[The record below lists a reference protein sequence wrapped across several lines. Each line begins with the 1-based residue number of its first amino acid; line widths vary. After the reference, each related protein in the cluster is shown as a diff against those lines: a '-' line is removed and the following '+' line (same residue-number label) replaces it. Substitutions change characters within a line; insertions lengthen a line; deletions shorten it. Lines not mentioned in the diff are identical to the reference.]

1 VNYLNRAD
9 NALQESEARLR
20 QILDNTTAVIYAKDR
35 DGRFL
40 FVNQHFLRVFRL
52 REVDV
57 VGKLEQKVF
66 SKAIAD
72 AHLHNDL
79 QVWENNSPIEFEESA
94 LLEDGEHTYISLKFP
109 LCHRDGKIYAVCG
122 ISTDITERKRAA
134 EKLRESEERYRLLFE
149 MESDAIVMANAET
162 LQHMDVNRAA
172 LDLYGYSREEFLTLK
187 STDVS
192 AEPERTQAAMHNFTG
207 TVKVPLRYHRKKDG
221 TVFPVEITANF
232 FDMHGRKIM
241 LAAIRDITERK
252 RAEEERERLETQ
264 LRQAQKMEAIG
275 HLTGGIAHDF
285 NNILTSII
293 GYITFAMQ
301 QVEQGR
307 NDKLNNYLAH
317 IYQAGKRARDLIQQ
331 MLTFSRGQRGKP
343 KPLTLAPL
351 VKEAVKLLGSTLPST
366 MEFRSEFDTS
376 LPVVMLDPIQVEQIL
391 MNLCINARD
400 AMDGKGT
407 ITISL
412 HSAGYENTLCSSCRQ
427 AVSGHFVELAVSDS
441 GPGIAPEVVERMFEP
456 FYTTKEVGKGS
467 GMGLSTVHGIM
478 HEHGGHILVETT
490 PETGSLFRL
499 LFIPLW
505 PTRSP
510 KDDITRKI
518 SGTTEPARRLCGHVL
533 VVDDEPLVAEF
544 MQDLLESWGLA
555 VTVYGSSLDAR
566 DSFANDPQGFNLV
579 VLDQIMPRLTGLELA
594 QQILT
599 LRPDMPIVLYTG
611 YSEALTERQVKASG
625 IRALVMKPVDV
636 DEFFTL
642 VSSLLHHDISKNSK
656 S

>member
-9 NALQESEARLR
+9 NALQESETRLR
-20 QILDNTTAVIYAKDR
+20 QILDNTIAVIYAKDR

-52 REVDV
+52 PEADV
-57 VGKLEQKVF
+57 VGKLEREVF
-66 SKAIAD
+66 PKAIAD

-79 QVWENNSPIEFEESA
+79 QVWEKNSPFECEEKA

-109 LCHRDGKIYAVCG
+109 LCRKDGKIYAVCG
-122 ISTDITERKRAA
+122 ISTDITERKRAE

-149 MESDAIVMANAET
+149 MESDAIVMADAET

-172 LDLYGYSREEFLTLK
+172 LDLYGYSREEFLALK

-207 TVKVPLRYHRKKDG
+207 TVKVPLRYHRNKDG
-221 TVFPVEITANF
+221 KVFPVEITANF
-232 FDMHGRKIM
+232 FDMHGHRIM

-252 RAEEERERLETQ
+252 RAEEERARLETQ

-275 HLTGGIAHDF
+275 HLAGGIAHDF
-285 NNILTSII
+285 NNILTGII
-293 GYITFAMQ
+293 GYITLAVQ
-301 QVEQGR
+301 QMEQGR
-307 NDKLNNYLAH
+307 SEKLNNYLAH
-317 IYQAGKRARDLIQQ
+317 IYQAGQRARDLIQQ
-331 MLTFSRGQRGKP
+331 MLTFSRGQRSEP

-351 VKEAVKLLGSTLPST
+351 VKEALKLLDSTLPST
-366 MEFRSEFDTS
+366 IEFHSTFAAS
-376 LPVVMLDPIQVEQIL
+376 LPSVMLDPIQVEQIL

-400 AMDGKGT
+400 AMNGKGI

-412 HSAGYENTLCSSCRQ
+412 HAASYENTPCSSCRQ
-427 AVSGHFVELAVSDS
+427 TVSGHFVELAVSDT

-478 HEHGGHILVETT
+478 HEYGGHILVETT
-490 PETGSLFRL
+490 SEKGSSFRL
-499 LFIPLW
+499 LFRPLQ
-505 PTRSP
+505 PTQNA
-510 KDDITRKI
+510 KNDITRQAPD
-518 SGTTEPARRLCGHVL
+518 TTETAKRLHGHVL

-544 MQDLLESWGLA
+544 MQDLLESWGLV

-566 DSFANDPQGFNLV
+566 AGFANDPQGFNLV

-594 QQILT
+594 QQILIV
-599 LRPDMPIVLYTG
+599 RPDIPIILYTG
-611 YSEALTERQVKASG
+611 YSETLTERQVKTLG
-625 IRALVMKPVDV
+625 IRALVMKPVNV
-636 DEFFTL
+636 DTFFTL
-642 VSSLLHHDISKNSK
+642 VSRLLSQNSAEQSL
-656 S
+656 